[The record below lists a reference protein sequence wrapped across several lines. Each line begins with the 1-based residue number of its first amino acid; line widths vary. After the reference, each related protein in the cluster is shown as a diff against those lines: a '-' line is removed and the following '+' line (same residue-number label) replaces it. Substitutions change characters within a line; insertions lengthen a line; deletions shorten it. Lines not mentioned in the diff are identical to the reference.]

1 MSGNIIVG
9 YTGTGPGG
17 TFNLV
22 WNSVDSRWE
31 FDDPIYGVA
40 YGYVGDTD
48 PAQFYGVGFPYPVY
62 IANVTSG
69 PCPTPTPTPTVT
81 PTSVTPTPT
90 PTSVTPTPTPSV
102 GSSCDYTVEVYSGVD
117 NNYFSFVV
125 TNNSPSSTL
134 TVTAF
139 NGLGF
144 VSLPSLPAV
153 IAAGD
158 DPRVFDVDDAQ
169 LEMAESF
176 TITTA
181 ECGESPEYPT
191 PPAI

>member
-1 MSGNIIVG
+1 M
-9 YTGTGPGG
+9 
-17 TFNLV
+17 
-22 WNSVDSRWE
+22 DSWWK
-31 FDDPIYGVA
+31 F
-40 YGYVGDTD
+40 TD
-48 PAQFYGVGFPYPVY
+48 PTYGDSYNLTDASTPAGFYVHGAPFPDYT
-62 IANVTSG
+62 ANVTGG